1 MILAPCSIIRVCCY
15 SAVSV
20 KIQEGKKK
28 QCMQGISNGGHLSWE
43 LDYMGMG
50 NLKAR
55 KWCDEALFYVLN
67 LSIQILEQVN
77 PCVQKSL
84 MEFLI
89 GITLNLHIIL
99 WRTDTSTVLSS
110 HL

>member
-1 MILAPCSIIRVCCY
+1 MILAPHSIICMCCY

-28 QCMQGISNGGHLSWE
+28 QSTQGISNGGDLSWE
-43 LDYMGMG
+43 PDYMGMG

-67 LSIQILEQVN
+67 LSIQILE
-77 PCVQKSL
+77 
-84 MEFLI
+84 
-89 GITLNLHIIL
+89 
-99 WRTDTSTVLSS
+99 
-110 HL
+110 